1 MTFSLKKNRRN
12 TRSYSGSST
21 PAPSRSTA
29 SRPNTRNRA
38 KLAREKRQF
47 SLWSKLQG
55 GRVQRF
61 FCVLFLL
68 AGLVAAVTGL
78 CAGPI
83 WLYGKA
89 TTSDFFATRH
99 IDVAGNVRLSREM
112 VLQYG
117 GLKEGENSLAV
128 SIAEVERKLRATPW
142 VEEVSVKRLLPDRFV
157 IKIKERMP
165 TFWVH
170 KDGVLYY
177 ANESGEAIAPVE
189 SRNFLSLPTLSVE
202 AGAEDDVA
210 YLPRFMKDLHA
221 GSLPVEAGAI
231 ASITVSPARGI
242 EIYLEDREMR
252 LSIATDDWAGNLARI
267 GLTLGDLAR
276 RHELK
281 NVREVRSVN
290 GSVWVTL
297 SQPMRG

>member
-1 MTFSLKKNRRN
+1 M
-12 TRSYSGSST
+12 
-21 PAPSRSTA
+21 
-29 SRPNTRNRA
+29 
-38 KLAREKRQF
+38 
-47 SLWSKLQG
+47 
-55 GRVQRF
+55 QRF
-61 FCVLFLL
+61 FCVLLLL

-78 CAGPI
+78 CAGSI

-89 TTSDFFATRH
+89 TTSEFFATRH
-99 IDVAGNVRLSREM
+99 VDVAGNVRLSREM

-157 IKIKERMP
+157 IKLKERMP

-177 ANESGEAIAPVE
+177 ANEAGEAIAPVE
-189 SRNFLSLPTLSVE
+189 SRNFLSLPTLTVE
-202 AGAEDDVA
+202 TGAEDDVV

>member
-29 SRPNTRNRA
+29 SRPNTRNRT
-38 KLAREKRQF
+38 KPVREKRQF

-61 FCVLFLL
+61 FCVLLL
-68 AGLVAAVTGL
+68 RAGLVAAVTGL
-78 CAGPI
+78 CAGSI

-142 VEEVSVKRLLPDRFV
+142 VEEVSVGGESGPDARICDYAWVLSLRDQCLAAGVRFSFHQTGS
-157 IKIKERMP
+157 R
-165 TFWVH
+165 FL
-170 KDGVLYY
+170 KDGKLY
-177 ANESGEAIAPVE
+177 
-189 SRNFLSLPTLSVE
+189 
-202 AGAEDDVA
+202 
-210 YLPRFMKDLHA
+210 
-221 GSLPVEAGAI
+221 
-231 ASITVSPARGI
+231 SIP
-242 EIYLEDREMR
+242 
-252 LSIATDDWAGNLARI
+252 
-267 GLTLGDLAR
+267 R
-276 RHELK
+276 RHQHLQARK
-281 NVREVRSVN
+281 A
-290 GSVWVTL
+290 GIDL
-297 SQPMRG
+297 P

>member
-29 SRPNTRNRA
+29 SRPNTRNRT
-38 KLAREKRQF
+38 KPAREKRQF

-61 FCVLFLL
+61 FCVLLLL
-68 AGLVAAVTGL
+68 AGLVAAVAGL
-78 CAGPI
+78 CAGSI

-189 SRNFLSLPTLSVE
+189 SRNFLSLPWKR
-202 AGAEDDVA
+202 G
-210 YLPRFMKDLHA
+210 PRMTWPTCRD
-221 GSLPVEAGAI
+221 S
-231 ASITVSPARGI
+231 
-242 EIYLEDREMR
+242 
-252 LSIATDDWAGNLARI
+252 
-267 GLTLGDLAR
+267 
-276 RHELK
+276 
-281 NVREVRSVN
+281 
-290 GSVWVTL
+290 
-297 SQPMRG
+297 

>member
-1 MTFSLKKNRRN
+1 
-12 TRSYSGSST
+12 
-21 PAPSRSTA
+21 
-29 SRPNTRNRA
+29 
-38 KLAREKRQF
+38 
-47 SLWSKLQG
+47 
-55 GRVQRF
+55 
-61 FCVLFLL
+61 
-68 AGLVAAVTGL
+68 
-78 CAGPI
+78 
-83 WLYGKA
+83 
-89 TTSDFFATRH
+89 
-99 IDVAGNVRLSREM
+99 M

-170 KDGVLYY
+170 KGRGAVLRH
-177 ANESGEAIAPVE
+177 ESGEAIAPVE
-189 SRNFLSLPTLSVE
+189 SRNFLPADLTVE

-231 ASITVSPARGI
+231 ASVMVSPARGI

-252 LSIATDDWAGNLARI
+252 LSIATDDWTGNLARI

>member
-29 SRPNTRNRA
+29 SRPNTRNRT
-38 KLAREKRQF
+38 KPAREKRQF

-61 FCVLFLL
+61 FCVLLLL
-68 AGLVAAVTGL
+68 AGLVAAVAGL
-78 CAGPI
+78 CAGSI

-189 SRNFLSLPTLSVE
+189 SRNFLSLPTLTVE
-202 AGAEDDVA
+202 TGAEDDVA
-210 YLPRFMKDLHA
+210 YLPRFMKDLHT

-267 GLTLGDLAR
+267 GLTLGDLAH

>member
-38 KLAREKRQF
+38 KPAREKRQF

-78 CAGPI
+78 CAGSI

-177 ANESGEAIAPVE
+177 ANERGELIAPVE
-189 SRNFLSLPTLSVE
+189 SENFLSLPTLSVE
-202 AGAEDDVA
+202 SGGEDA
-210 YLPRFMKDLHA
+210 IPFLGRLMEDLNS
-221 GSLPVEAGAI
+221 GSLPVESGAI
-231 ASITVSPARGI
+231 ASVTLSPARGV
-242 EIYLEDREMR
+242 EVYLEDREMR
-252 LSIATDDWAGNLARI
+252 LSIAIDDWSGNLARL
-267 GLTLGDLAR
+267 GATLGDLAR
-276 RHELK
+276 RQELR
-281 NVREVRSVN
+281 NVRDVRAVHGN
-290 GSVWVTL
+290 VWVIL
-297 SQPMRG
+297 NENVQG

>member
-38 KLAREKRQF
+38 KPAREKRQF

-78 CAGPI
+78 CAGSI

-165 TFWVH
+165 TFW
-170 KDGVLYY
+170 GPQGRGAVL
-177 ANESGEAIAPVE
+177 
-189 SRNFLSLPTLSVE
+189 R
-202 AGAEDDVA
+202 
-210 YLPRFMKDLHA
+210 
-221 GSLPVEAGAI
+221 
-231 ASITVSPARGI
+231 
-242 EIYLEDREMR
+242 
-252 LSIATDDWAGNLARI
+252 
-267 GLTLGDLAR
+267 
-276 RHELK
+276 
-281 NVREVRSVN
+281 
-290 GSVWVTL
+290 
-297 SQPMRG
+297 Q

>member
-21 PAPSRSTA
+21 PAPSRSTV

-38 KLAREKRQF
+38 KPAREKRQF

-61 FCVLFLL
+61 FCVLLLL

-78 CAGPI
+78 CAGSI

-128 SIAEVERKLRATPW
+128 SIAEVE
-142 VEEVSVKRLLPDRFV
+142 
-157 IKIKERMP
+157 
-165 TFWVH
+165 
-170 KDGVLYY
+170 
-177 ANESGEAIAPVE
+177 
-189 SRNFLSLPTLSVE
+189 TLS
-202 AGAEDDVA
+202 GGD
-210 YLPRFMKDLHA
+210 
-221 GSLPVEAGAI
+221 GSGRVQ
-231 ASITVSPARGI
+231 R
-242 EIYLEDREMR
+242 
-252 LSIATDDWAGNLARI
+252 
-267 GLTLGDLAR
+267 
-276 RHELK
+276 
-281 NVREVRSVN
+281 
-290 GSVWVTL
+290 
-297 SQPMRG
+297 

>member
-1 MTFSLKKNRRN
+1 M
-12 TRSYSGSST
+12 
-21 PAPSRSTA
+21 
-29 SRPNTRNRA
+29 
-38 KLAREKRQF
+38 
-47 SLWSKLQG
+47 
-55 GRVQRF
+55 
-61 FCVLFLL
+61 
-68 AGLVAAVTGL
+68 TGL
-78 CAGPI
+78 CAGSI

-210 YLPRFMKDLHA
+210 YLPRFMKGLHA

>member
-12 TRSYSGSST
+12 TRSYGGSAKA
-21 PAPSRSTA
+21 APSRSTT

-38 KLAREKRQF
+38 RPVKEKRPF
-47 SLWSKLQG
+47 ALWSKLRG

-61 FCVLFLL
+61 FCVLLLL
-68 AGLVAAVTGL
+68 AGLVAAVTGV
-78 CAGPI
+78 CAGSL

-189 SRNFLSLPTLSVE
+189 SRNFLSLPTLTGGGGGHRFGHGEPRTGYRDISGRPRDAAFHRNGRLDRQSCPDRSD
-202 AGAEDDVA
+202 AGRSGTQARAEERA
-210 YLPRFMKDLHA
+210 
-221 GSLPVEAGAI
+221 
-231 ASITVSPARGI
+231 
-242 EIYLEDREMR
+242 
-252 LSIATDDWAGNLARI
+252 
-267 GLTLGDLAR
+267 
-276 RHELK
+276 
-281 NVREVRSVN
+281 
-290 GSVWVTL
+290 
-297 SQPMRG
+297 